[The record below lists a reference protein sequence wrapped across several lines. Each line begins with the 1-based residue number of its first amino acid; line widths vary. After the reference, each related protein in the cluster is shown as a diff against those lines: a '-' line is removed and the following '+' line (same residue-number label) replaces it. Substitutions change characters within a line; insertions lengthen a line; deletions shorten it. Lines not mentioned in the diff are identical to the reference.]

1 MLPKSPALLR
11 SLEAYQDH
19 AGQLHDI
26 SRFKVMMDDLSRPE
40 LIPAKDAFL
49 CYEEARGAD
58 LRMRLLEIKHR
69 LEQDIIQWIENG
81 KGQK

>member
-1 MLPKSPALLR
+1 
-11 SLEAYQDH
+11 
-19 AGQLHDI
+19 
-26 SRFKVMMDDLSRPE
+26 MMDDLSRPE